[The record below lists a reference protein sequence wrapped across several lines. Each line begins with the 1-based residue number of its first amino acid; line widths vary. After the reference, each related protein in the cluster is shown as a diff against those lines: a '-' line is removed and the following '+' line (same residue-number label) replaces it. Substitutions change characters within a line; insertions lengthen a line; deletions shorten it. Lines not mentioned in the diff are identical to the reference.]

1 MLSSVGAALLLPPRR
16 VSTCKLKTAAAPCY
30 TSRLACALNIII
42 DGAIHGGRVCKS
54 GLSTACGCG
63 CGLPSFPSCGTP
75 FACVLLLCSFVLGG
89 NFATN
94 MHISSSHVANLA
106 EGWPAEV
113 SPDHHLIIKMLLA
126 APATCLHPTRTQF
139 SSCYL
144 SHLLVTMGSSLTKIW
159 TRMFGKQVRGH
170 EQRPTVLLASQR
182 LN

>member
-113 SPDHHLIIKMLLA
+113 SPDHQNVARCSRDLF
-126 APATCLHPTRTQF
+126 APHTNTIL
-139 SSCYL
+139 
-144 SHLLVTMGSSLTKIW
+144 
-159 TRMFGKQVRGH
+159 
-170 EQRPTVLLASQR
+170 VLLPLPPPCHHGLFSH
-182 LN
+182 